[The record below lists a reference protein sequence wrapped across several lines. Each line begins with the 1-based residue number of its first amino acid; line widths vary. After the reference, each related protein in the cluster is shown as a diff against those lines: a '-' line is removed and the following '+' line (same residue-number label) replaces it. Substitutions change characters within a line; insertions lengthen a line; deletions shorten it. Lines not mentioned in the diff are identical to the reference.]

1 MEPPPQTSERELK
14 KRALKWQSPTQVKE
28 EHPHTHNKR
37 MKLLTGVT
45 TTRNTNATQVSPTP
59 STTTTICDSPPKSRL
74 ELKRKKRQL
83 AAAVAQHR
91 MDSNSRARA
100 CIRVEWGSS
109 SVTVVEEQ
117 THIHENGAGTRN
129 VSESSAMVESF
140 QESVHE
146 LVKGTRTDITGTGS
160 PCSSRASTPVT
171 LPTGMSG
178 GKESNPK
185 SMTSNA
191 TNASR
196 ESGKLRLKL
205 TLGTGN
211 LKPRATIPLLA
222 ETKTAC
228 EEGHRGERIGVQDP
242 PPRRQEKS
250 REAPFKGIVQAAPP
264 RSIAKSHS
272 GTRLSISI
280 SKPKNF
286 IKRDTHKRDD
296 VPSLKR
302 IEPTELS
309 KAAVTTNSLISSKE
323 SCPQH
328 LKSISSLGKKVYSGT
343 FKTDTFRTS
352 VGEISDRKGE
362 LKRKGD
368 LTRKTS
374 GDSLK
379 TVPFKSR
386 QGIQFRST
394 IKKEFSSLKS
404 GSKKS
409 NLTSSST
416 RKEDNCIM
424 PDVVKSWFGKGEK
437 KKSSNELGG
446 KFKDKKSDKTTTTG
460 AQFQERKVLA
470 GGAIRHTVSN
480 VDLDLNRTVKKK
492 NDDKSRK
499 TTIKGKYEDS
509 TRITDLR
516 PDEEVKKPLRIS
528 FKMKPSK
535 MKLARTKMNVGA
547 DKWTEDG
554 KQQRKTNRDGASKNK
569 LHCLDSNSEDSD
581 SSCLE
586 SDDESSLS
594 SSSSELPTDDDSDV
608 SVAREKSFRTN
619 TVKVS
624 KLKIRGRQKTKALRK
639 RQHEKLAIEKRGR
652 NVNKSVCSK
661 SRPLTSKELRDILR
675 EDVNVGQ
682 SVAISSSW
690 VRRSTRQ
697 PSRSGITAP
706 NVRAL
711 VDKLEMN
718 DPDMVVL
725 KLKKY
730 LNDPDTPNVIIDA
743 MLDALERNTNCQA
756 LYIQNFN
763 EGMGDEQIL
772 HLLRI
777 LQRPSCKIW
786 CLNIGENY
794 KVKRRTWAAFTNG
807 LKQTNIT
814 HMYAS
819 EHTISGAMKEKIREI
834 IRENRSKHN
843 MHIDPENLDII
854 VQCTHCWWNPI
865 NAKVLQPYLK
875 QQGYDEILRDKV
887 AQGTKDV
894 ITDASKI

>member
-1 MEPPPQTSERELK
+1 
-14 KRALKWQSPTQVKE
+14 
-28 EHPHTHNKR
+28 
-37 MKLLTGVT
+37 
-45 TTRNTNATQVSPTP
+45 
-59 STTTTICDSPPKSRL
+59 
-74 ELKRKKRQL
+74 
-83 AAAVAQHR
+83 

-100 CIRVEWGSS
+100 SIRVEWGSS

-117 THIHENGAGTRN
+117 THHIHEDGGTTRN

-146 LVKGTRTDITGTGS
+146 LIKGTKTDITGTGS
-160 PCSSRASTPVT
+160 PCNPRASTPVT
-171 LPTGMSG
+171 LPVGMSG

-185 SMTSNA
+185 SMTSSA

-211 LKPRATIPLLA
+211 WKPRATIPLLT

-228 EEGHRGERIGVQDP
+228 EEGHRRERIGVQDP
-242 PPRRQEKS
+242 PPRRQEKA
-250 REAPFKGIVQAAPP
+250 REATFKGNVTVQAAPP

-280 SKPKNF
+280 SKPKDV

-302 IEPTELS
+302 IESTESS
-309 KAAVTTNSLISSKE
+309 KGALTTNSLISSKE
-323 SCPQH
+323 SGPQH
-328 LKSISSLGKKVYSGT
+328 LKPISSLGKKVVSGT

-352 VGEISDRKGE
+352 VGERSDRKGE
-362 LKRKGD
+362 LKRKRD

-386 QGIQFRST
+386 QVIKFRST
-394 IKKEFSSLKS
+394 TKKEFSSLKS

-409 NLTSSST
+409 DLTSSST

-437 KKSSNELGG
+437 KKSSNGLGG
-446 KFKDKKSDKTTTTG
+446 KSKDKRSDNTTTTG
-460 AQFQERKVLA
+460 VQFQERKVSA

-480 VDLDLNRTVKKK
+480 VDLDLNRTVRRK
-492 NDDKSRK
+492 NDDKSRE
-499 TTIKGKYEDS
+499 TTSKGKCEDS
-509 TRITDLR
+509 TRITEFR
-516 PDEEVKKPLRIS
+516 PGEEVKKPLRIS

-535 MKLARTKMNVGA
+535 MKLARIEVNVESE
-547 DKWTEDG
+547 KWAEDG
-554 KQQRKTNRDGASKNK
+554 KQRTNTNRVGASKNK
-569 LHCLDSNSEDSD
+569 LHCLERNSEESD

-608 SVAREKSFRTN
+608 SVAREKSSRTN

-624 KLKIRGRQKTKALRK
+624 KLKIRGRQKTKASKK
-639 RQHEKLAIEKRGR
+639 RQKEKLAIEKGGR
-652 NVNKSVCSK
+652 NVNKSMSSK

-682 SVAISSSW
+682 SVAVSSSW

-756 LYIQNFN
+756 LYIQV
-763 EGMGDEQIL
+763 
-772 HLLRI
+772 
-777 LQRPSCKIW
+777 SSA
-786 CLNIGENY
+786 
-794 KVKRRTWAAFTNG
+794 T
-807 LKQTNIT
+807 
-814 HMYAS
+814 
-819 EHTISGAMKEKIREI
+819 
-834 IRENRSKHN
+834 
-843 MHIDPENLDII
+843 
-854 VQCTHCWWNPI
+854 
-865 NAKVLQPYLK
+865 
-875 QQGYDEILRDKV
+875 
-887 AQGTKDV
+887 
-894 ITDASKI
+894 